1 MANVKDSVDEP
12 INYEIFGVSENDKA
26 TEPRQ
31 NPSQLQKIAPGPS
44 PEDTGLSSLQML
56 MNAPPKSINLQT
68 AEGPMKTNYLKNLI
82 NIKMQSKLTRDL
94 KMEYKSRKN
103 IKYDDSDS

>member
-1 MANVKDSVDEP
+1 
-12 INYEIFGVSENDKA
+12 
-26 TEPRQ
+26 
-31 NPSQLQKIAPGPS
+31 
-44 PEDTGLSSLQML
+44 
-56 MNAPPKSINLQT
+56 
-68 AEGPMKTNYLKNLI
+68 MKTNYLKNLI